1 MESWRSDSMNVDFL
15 IMRNKIRLEQM
26 INENEDYEKILKQ
39 SQKLDKYINI
49 KMKEIEKQSPLRQ
62 I

>member
-1 MESWRSDSMNVDFL
+1 MNVDFL

-49 KMKEIEKQSPLRQ
+49 KMKEIETQSPLRQ